1 MTLIPQYSSCGS
13 ANVTNLQFGG
23 SCNPVGGTGGFLQ
36 GGSHSLLSSWKGL
49 GVDQVLEY
57 DVVTED
63 GQRKIVSPCQNS
75 DLFYALSG
83 GVGGTYDVVVSVVL
97 RIFRSPHIIGTLLS
111 IEASNETLY
120 VTLIRDLVRF
130 LPKLADGGWVRY
142 MSMGDH
148 KISMKYIWPNGNLN
162 TTAFIPS
169 FYEAYKLALT
179 PSDPTG
185 YNMLLGSSLIPDTVV
200 CNRPDDLVQ
209 LFLQMKRLSV
219 KATSLLINHVAG

>member
-13 ANVTNLQFGG
+13 ANVTNLVRLGAGVQW
-23 SCNPVGGTGGFLQ
+23 GGTGGFLQ

-57 DVVTED
+57 DVVTVD

-111 IEASNETLY
+111 IEASNEALY
-120 VTLIRDLVRF
+120 ATLIRDFVRF
-130 LPKLADGGWVRY
+130 LPKLAEA
-142 MSMGDH
+142 
-148 KISMKYIWPNGNLN
+148 K

-185 YNMLLGSSLIPDTVV
+185 YNMLRGSSLIPDTVV
-200 CNRPDDLVQ
+200 RHRPDDLVQ

>member
-1 MTLIPQYSSCGS
+1 
-13 ANVTNLQFGG
+13 
-23 SCNPVGGTGGFLQ
+23 GTGGFLQ

-130 LPKLADGGWVRY
+130 LPKLADGDWVRY

-148 KISMKYIWPNGNLN
+148 KISMKYIWSNGYLN

-169 FYEAYKLALT
+169 FYKAYKLALT

-200 CNRPDDLVQ
+200 RNRQNDLIQ

>member
-13 ANVTNLQFGG
+13 ANVTNLVRLGAGVQW
-23 SCNPVGGTGGFLQ
+23 GGTGGFLQ

-57 DVVTED
+57 DVVTVD

-111 IEASNETLY
+111 IEASNEALY
-120 VTLIRDLVRF
+120 ATLIRDFVRF
-130 LPKLADGGWVRY
+130 LPKLAEGDWVRY
-142 MSMGDH
+142 
-148 KISMKYIWPNGNLN
+148 IYQWEI
-162 TTAFIPS
+162 T
-169 FYEAYKLALT
+169 
-179 PSDPTG
+179 
-185 YNMLLGSSLIPDTVV
+185 
-200 CNRPDDLVQ
+200 R
-209 LFLQMKRLSV
+209 FL
-219 KATSLLINHVAG
+219 

>member
-13 ANVTNLQFGG
+13 ANVTNLVRLGAGVQW
-23 SCNPVGGTGGFLQ
+23 GGTGGFLQ

-57 DVVTED
+57 DVVTVD

-130 LPKLADGGWVRY
+130 LPKLADGDW
-142 MSMGDH
+142 
-148 KISMKYIWPNGNLN
+148 

-169 FYEAYKLALT
+169 FYKAYKLALT

-200 CNRPDDLVQ
+200 RNRQNDLIQ

-219 KATSLLINHVAG
+219 RATSLLINHVAG